1 MNALKTIVLA
11 IVVLALGA
19 GGALAQDR
27 DKTKKQAEI
36 RQAANTALERFYK
49 AEPKLKAEVAAAPG
63 YAVFTTYGLSFL
75 IGGAGGSGLVHD
87 NKAKSNVYMNMA
99 QASAGLQLG
108 ASETQHLIVFKTPKA
123 MTEFVNKGWEVGA
136 GGGASAGTGKSSVGS
151 TVGANAIAD
160 AQFYTITKTGL
171 EAGGA
176 VAGTKFWKDKELN

>member
-1 MNALKTIVLA
+1 MKTLKTLVLA
-11 IVVLALGA
+11 VVVLALGA
-19 GGALAQDR
+19 GSALAD

-36 RQAANTALERFYK
+36 RQASNTALERFYK
-49 AEPKLKAEVAAAPG
+49 AEPKLKADVAAAPG

-87 NKAKSNVYMNMA
+87 NKTKTNHYMKMA

-136 GGGASAGTGKSSVGS
+136 GGGASAGTGKSSVGG
-151 TVGANAIAD
+151 TAGANAIAD

>member
-1 MNALKTIVLA
+1 MKALKTLVLA
-11 IVVLALGA
+11 LVVLALGA

-27 DKTKKQAEI
+27 DKGKKQAEI

-49 AEPKLKAEVAAAPG
+49 AEPKLKADVAAAPG

-87 NKAKSNVYMNMA
+87 NKGNKNYYMNMA

-108 ASETQHLIVFKTPKA
+108 ASETQHLIVFKTAKA
-123 MTEFVNKGWEVGA
+123 MNDFVNKGWEVGA
-136 GGGASAGTGKSSVGS
+136 GGGASAGTGKSSVGGS
-151 TVGANAIAD
+151 AGANAIAD